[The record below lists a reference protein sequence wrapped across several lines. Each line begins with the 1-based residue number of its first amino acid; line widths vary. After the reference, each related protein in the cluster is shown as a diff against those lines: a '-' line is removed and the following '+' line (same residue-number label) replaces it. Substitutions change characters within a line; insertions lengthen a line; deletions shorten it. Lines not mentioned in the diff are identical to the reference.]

1 MAKKKKQPSSNT
13 IALNKKAKHDYHL
26 SDKLEAGIA
35 LQGWEVK
42 SMREGKVQLTDSYVI
57 FQNGEALLVGLRVQ
71 PLSCASTH
79 YVTEPGRARKL
90 LMNRKELSRLQQQA
104 DQKGYTILCTALYWK
119 RHLVKAEICLGKG
132 KKDHD
137 KRDVEK
143 ERDWNRQ
150 KERIMK
156 MG

>member
-1 MAKKKKQPSSNT
+1 MAKKKKQDLSNT

-26 SDKLEAGIA
+26 SDKLEAGVS
-35 LQGWEVK
+35 LLGWEVK
-42 SMREGKVQLTDSYVI
+42 SMRDGKVQLTDSYVI
-57 FQNGEALLVGLRVQ
+57 FQNGEALLVGVNIQ
-71 PLSCASTH
+71 PLKTVSTH
-79 YVTEPGRARKL
+79 YVIEPNRARKL
-90 LMNRKELSRLQQQA
+90 LMKRKELAKLQQQA
-104 DQKGYTILCTALYWK
+104 DQKGYAILCTALYWK
-119 RHLVKAEICLGKG
+119 KHLVKAEIMLGKG

-156 MG
+156 HG